1 MNKLAFLLA
10 LCSLAILSPA
20 QAQLVILQYHHI
32 SSTTP
37 AVTSNTPESFAE
49 HIKLLEQENMHI
61 IDLKQ
66 ALNALKKGE
75 DLPEKS
81 VAITFD
87 DAYQSIYENAWPILK
102 EKKWP
107 FTIFVNPV
115 AVDNGG
121 AATISWEALKEMQD
135 GGALIANHSQHHDY
149 LIEKKAELGWSEYL
163 DKEINAAEKRIE
175 EKLGVSHKLFAYPY
189 GEFNNEIMHWLEQQG
204 YMALGQQSGAV
215 GPQTNWQ
222 AVPRYPAGGIYA
234 NPVTLK
240 TKLYTLAFPI
250 AGDQFKEPVLSSE
263 NPPKLQISFPQQD
276 FLARQIQCYS
286 GSEGELEHQVDVK
299 DGVVL
304 LQTAAKQAITSGRD
318 RYNCTAPSL
327 TKPGWYYWYSQ
338 YWINPKVTP
347 R

>member
-1 MNKLAFLLA
+1 MRLKQLFLLPLLYLFSIQA
-10 LCSLAILSPA
+10 F
-20 QAQLVILQYHHI
+20 AQLVILQYHHI
-32 SSTTP
+32 STKTPASTSTTP
-37 AVTSNTPESFAE
+37 DVFAQ
-49 HIKLLEQENMHI
+49 HMQLLEQEKMHI

-66 ALNALKKGE
+66 ALVALQNGE
-75 DLPEKS
+75 TLPEKS

-102 EKKWP
+102 EKNWP
-107 FTIFVNPV
+107 FTIFVNPD

-121 AATISWEALKEMQD
+121 PATISWEALQQMQK

-149 LIEKKAELGWSEYL
+149 LIEQNEKNLADYL
-163 DKEINAAEKRIE
+163 DAEINQAEKRIA
-175 EKLGVSHKLFAYPY
+175 EKLGVSHKLLAYPY
-189 GEFNNEIMHWLEQQG
+189 GEFNTQIMQWLKQQG
-204 YMALGQQSGAV
+204 YIALGQQSGAV